1 MKLRTIYSFLALL
14 SVVSC
19 IKDRPEGNELAV
31 GDILPEFTVTMN
43 DGSIITSVEVKQ
55 TPSCIMFFHT
65 SCPDCRQ
72 TLPVVQEIY
81 EKYNRRGVTF
91 VLISREEDSASV
103 SAYWEENKLTL
114 PYSAQETREVYNL
127 FAQTKVPRIYINAEG
142 GEIRYIHTD
151 YPLPDFD
158 ILDAQISAVCG
169 TDKE

>member
-1 MKLRTIYSFLALL
+1 MKLRKIYAVIALL
-14 SVVSC
+14 SVISC
-19 IKDRPEGNELAV
+19 IKERPSGQELVV
-31 GDILPEFTVTMN
+31 GDLIPEFSVTMN
-43 DGSIITSVEVKQ
+43 DGSIVTADDVRQ

-81 EKYNRRGVTF
+81 EKYNSRGVTF